1 MDGDIK
7 LYIKTYREA
16 SLLQSLLILDKPWVS
31 ISMNFI
37 VRFLK
42 VDGIN
47 TVMVVINRFTNYV
60 VFVVTSIVCTIKIVV
75 GLLY

>member
-7 LYIKTYREA
+7 FYIKTYREA